1 MIFKGLSFFLTNT
14 SPFMASYRP
23 LKSGRDDPKAA
34 HGAVSCLNQGGA
46 LALVSIGGNF
56 NPAST
61 RQELLKISRRGA

>member
-1 MIFKGLSFFLTNT
+1 MLSWNE
-14 SPFMASYRP
+14 YKR
-23 LKSGRDDPKAA
+23 RDYPKAT